1 MLRRGGE
8 SAKDESES
16 TQFSTED
23 WERLN
28 TIIGY
33 KEDDDLGVVALGKKD
48 TLNTSLDIFMR
59 RNATKLLVGPNDCLA
74 ELSCANIDCSIKL
87 YPETKIIDVKMG
99 SYKLSSPSG
108 LLAEV

>member
-1 MLRRGGE
+1 MHCRGGE
-8 SAKDESES
+8 SAKDENEP
-16 TQFSTED
+16 TQFSAED

-33 KEDDDLGVVALGKKD
+33 KEDDDLGVVTLGKKD

-59 RNATKLLVGPNDCLA
+59 RNATKLLSGANDSLA
-74 ELSCANIDCSIKL
+74 ELSCENIDCSIRL